1 MIQYILIFL
10 FVFTSYENIYL
21 GRSQKFQLG
30 LLKLPDIFSDGM
42 VLQRDTTVAIWG
54 QSKPNKLVTITT
66 SWGYSV
72 STTSDENGKWQTV
85 VKTKKGPGPY
95 SLKVKSGLKSI
106 DIKDILMGE
115 VWLASGQSNMEM
127 TFDGYF

>member
-30 LLKLPDIFSDGM
+30 LLKMPDIFSDGM

-54 QSKPNKLVTITT
+54 QSKPNKLITITT

-85 VKTKKGPGPY
+85 VKTKKIQA
-95 SLKVKSGLKSI
+95 LI
-106 DIKDILMGE
+106 H
-115 VWLASGQSNMEM
+115 
-127 TFDGYF
+127 